1 MDDWGADFVGGIVLT
16 PKTSGPRSLWDH
28 GRTALQEESE
38 GSDGSCSAKFD
49 DSVRLNPCVCITA
62 NKYLHYTAAVRLLQA
77 KIAAKFDRSVKLELF
92 FCIASQKCPAPN
104 PSE

>member
-38 GSDGSCSAKFD
+38 GSDGSCDAKFD
-49 DSVRLNPCVCITA
+49 DSVSLGLYVCNPFVSRYCTS
-62 NKYLHYTAAVRLLQA
+62 KYIRVSDSTGDHNNQDLRT
-77 KIAAKFDRSVKLELF
+77 
-92 FCIASQKCPAPN
+92 
-104 PSE
+104 

>member
-38 GSDGSCSAKFD
+38 GSEGSSCEAKFD
-49 DSVRLNPCVCITA
+49 DLVSVNNP
-62 NKYLHYTAAVRLLQA
+62 
-77 KIAAKFDRSVKLELF
+77 FD
-92 FCIASQKCPAPN
+92 
-104 PSE
+104 